1 MEQRGQLLT
10 ALGITLGGIIT
21 IGLIY
26 LLTDSL
32 GSEALLGLALGFIAV
47 VIADILLY
55 LATRNPSGWI
65 KFYVMRVAV
74 ILVGALLGVLL
85 PFVDPV
91 TTVLALIISLP
102 AVILSAFRKKSD
114 G

>member
-1 MEQRGQLLT
+1 MEHRGQLFT
-10 ALGITLGGIIT
+10 ALGITLGGVVI

-32 GSEALLGLALGFIAV
+32 GSEALYGLALGLVCAV
-47 VIADILLY
+47 VADVLLY
-55 LATRNPSGWI
+55 TATKNPTGWI
-65 KFYVMRVAV
+65 KFYAMRVVV
-74 ILVGALLGVLL
+74 ILIGALLGVLL

-91 TTVLALIISLP
+91 TTLLALIISLP
-102 AVILSAFRKKSD
+102 AVIVSAFGKRNN